1 MDIAAE
7 PKAANLPPDRDELH
21 WKANDGLWKHER
33 MERIGGL
40 ICYSAPAPIL
50 REQALMI
57 HRLRVRRANDPSEM
71 DYHFLAHSSSKDS
84 WYGDGE
90 VQIFADYMDRV
101 GAAKEARQ
109 MVVENPNEAVTCETM
124 QESIS
129 LERDHVKSGRKFRN
143 RRPITRGKL
152 FRAGRSS

>member
-1 MDIAAE
+1 
-7 PKAANLPPDRDELH
+7 
-21 WKANDGLWKHER
+21 
-33 MERIGGL
+33 MECIGGF

-57 HRLRVRRANDPSEM
+57 HRLRAGKANFSGEM
-71 DYHFLAHSSSKDS
+71 DYHFLARSSSKDS

-101 GAAKEARQ
+101 GAAIEARQ
-109 MVVENPNEAVTCETM
+109 ALVENPNQAVICEST

-129 LERDHVKSGRKFRN
+129 RERDHIKSGRKFRN
-143 RRPITRGKL
+143 RRRIARGKV
-152 FRAGRSS
+152 FRPERLGLAPHQMNAKEGA